1 MKKKKLRYF
10 FAVLFSFF
18 VYSSFGQSLDCAKF
32 RNGRFKI
39 TDANAGGVFVLDR
52 RGDYQVENNQ
62 SLKQTLKFKVTWL
75 DDCTYTLKLDKVLR
89 NENNLP
95 IPGNMIVTVK
105 ITSTTA
111 NSYTQES
118 SSNLYTAIYKS
129 EVVKIQ

>member
-1 MKKKKLRYF
+1 MKKFRYL
-10 FAVLFSFF
+10 FAVLFSLLA
-18 VYSSFGQSLDCAKF
+18 YTGMGQPMDCAKF
-32 RNGRFKI
+32 KNGRFKI

-52 RGDYQVENNQ
+52 RGAYQVENNQ
-62 SLKQTLKFKVTWL
+62 GLKQTLRFKVTWL

-95 IPGNMIVTVK
+95 IPENWILTVK

-111 NSYTQES
+111 NSYFQETT
-118 SSNLYTAIYKS
+118 SNSFNFVYKS

>member
-1 MKKKKLRYF
+1 MTKARYI
-10 FAVLFSFF
+10 FAVLFSLL
-18 VYSSFGQSLDCAKF
+18 VNAGLAQSLDCAKF
-32 RNGRFKI
+32 KNGRFKI

-52 RGDYQVENNQ
+52 RDGYQVENNQ
-62 SLKQTLKFKVTWL
+62 GLKQTLRFKVTWL

-95 IPGNMIVTVK
+95 IPENWILTVK

-111 NSYTQES
+111 NSYFQETT
-118 SSNLYTAIYKS
+118 SNSFNFVYRS